1 MDDAHGGVALFIN
14 ENLNYIKRDDLSIF
28 IPHVMETI
36 FVEIQYK
43 RSKPIIVGVI
53 YRPNTLP
60 RADLDLFISNLL
72 EIQSKI
78 SNENKTSY
86 LMGDYHTIIRRI
98 SVVGAWT
105 LNFDFRENRL
115 HDSVKTRPICY
126 PQTSGVQY
134 PLSLYGCI
142 QLLQLNDFW
151 VVLVSPL
158 SIGYSPTAADGSA
171 LCCTIGGSL
180 GRS

>member
-1 MDDAHGGVALFIN
+1 M
-14 ENLNYIKRDDLSIF
+14 
-28 IPHVMETI
+28 
-36 FVEIQYK
+36 
-43 RSKPIIVGVI
+43 
-53 YRPNTLP
+53 
-60 RADLDLFISNLL
+60 
-72 EIQSKI
+72 
-78 SNENKTSY
+78 
-86 LMGDYHTIIRRI
+86 
-98 SVVGAWT
+98 GAWT

-158 SIGYSPTAADGSA
+158 SIGYSPTAVLISGKHGEELAGNEPRTILTLPSVIILSA
-171 LCCTIGGSL
+171 VCIAQN
-180 GRS
+180 

>member
-1 MDDAHGGVALFIN
+1 MYRLVWLTTSNKASAATRLQSAIGFFQHLHYSC
-14 ENLNYIKRDDLSIF
+14 ENHRYY
-28 IPHVMETI
+28 
-36 FVEIQYK
+36 FV
-43 RSKPIIVGVI
+43 G
-53 YRPNTLP
+53 LH
-60 RADLDLFISNLL
+60 
-72 EIQSKI
+72 
-78 SNENKTSY
+78 
-86 LMGDYHTIIRRI
+86 HTIIRRI

>member
-1 MDDAHGGVALFIN
+1 MSH
-14 ENLNYIKRDDLSIF
+14 
-28 IPHVMETI
+28 
-36 FVEIQYK
+36 
-43 RSKPIIVGVI
+43 
-53 YRPNTLP
+53 
-60 RADLDLFISNLL
+60 
-72 EIQSKI
+72 
-78 SNENKTSY
+78 
-86 LMGDYHTIIRRI
+86 HTIIRRI

-180 GRS
+180 GR